1 MCGISY
7 ARRAFKEP
15 GLSHR
20 MRDAV
25 FGAVLT
31 DLPESVDTDALPAA
45 ARQLRAQLAVSGTD
59 ALEPAEVALLGRWLV
74 RLVR

>member
-1 MCGISY
+1 
-7 ARRAFKEP
+7 
-15 GLSHR
+15 L
-20 MRDAV
+20 RDSRSRCVGHEHHAGHGR

-31 DLPESVDTDALPAA
+31 HPPESVDTDALPAA